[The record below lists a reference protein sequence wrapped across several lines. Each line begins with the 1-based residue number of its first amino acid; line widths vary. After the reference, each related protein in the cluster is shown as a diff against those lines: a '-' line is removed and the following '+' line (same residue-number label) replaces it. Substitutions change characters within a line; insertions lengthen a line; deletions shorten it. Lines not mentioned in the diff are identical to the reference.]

1 MSYDKFTN
9 RLFAAFYDTLD
20 RGVQSGVDPYRKLTA
35 GESAG
40 RALEI
45 GAGTGANLPYYPQSA
60 QLFALEPNPHMRRRF
75 SDAALRANRGVRVI
89 GGVGERLPFAD
100 ASFDT
105 VVTTLTLCMV
115 RDLDAV
121 ISEIRRVLVPGGAFL
136 FYEHVASDS
145 AGVRR
150 LQTLANPL
158 WKFATTG
165 CNLDRDI
172 GGAIRA
178 AGFSDVDYRRFT
190 LSVLKVG
197 RLPNIVG
204 CATR

>member
-1 MSYDKFTN
+1 
-9 RLFAAFYDTLD
+9 
-20 RGVQSGVDPYRKLTA
+20 
-35 GESAG
+35 
-40 RALEI
+40 
-45 GAGTGANLPYYPQSA
+45 
-60 QLFALEPNPHMRRRF
+60 
-75 SDAALRANRGVRVI
+75 
-89 GGVGERLPFAD
+89 
-100 ASFDT
+100 
-105 VVTTLTLCMV
+105 MV
-115 RDLDAV
+115 KDLDLV
-121 ISEIRRVLVPGGAFL
+121 VSEIRRTLRPGGQFL
-136 FYEHVASDS
+136 FYEHVISQHKRV
-145 AGVRR
+145 GR